1 MWPKWMHYHN
11 MRSPDLILA
20 YYICVIVVH
29 SSLSQRLIRHGW
41 ETSLP
46 YVGLSKSLRT
56 KTQRHFQREQYL
68 IGGWDESPPTKRCIL
83 GFKGKPP
90 PFPFIGSCVTRK
102 SALPQHAKPRSHSC
116 SLYMCSSGTL
126 ILRPKAYKAWVEDIS
141 LQCEIEQILED

>member
-1 MWPKWMHYHN
+1 
-11 MRSPDLILA
+11 MRECTTTTWGSSFWDLL
-20 YYICVIVVH
+20 YFTCVVVVH
-29 SSLSQRLIRHGW
+29 SSLGQRLIRQGC
-41 ETSLP
+41 EASLP
-46 YVGLSKSLRT
+46 DVGLSKSLRT

-68 IGGWDESPPTKRCIL
+68 IGGWDETPPTKRCIL

-90 PFPFIGSCVTRK
+90 PFPFIGSCMTWK
-102 SALPQHAKPRSHSC
+102 SALPQHVKPRSHSC